1 MNEKKTEKAR
11 QAMRGQIKARLS
23 IAFLLVACLCV
34 MTLVLVSCKKKPSD
48 AQTTTAPTQMLPPS
62 VSAEGEYISLS
73 DVTLSGDSVY
83 ASDATG
89 NALYKF
95 ASDGGLAGSYSA
107 SESVNAVIADSGKIY
122 AAVGGLGGRLVV
134 LSEELEVEREIKVGH
149 TPNDI
154 LIDGERAYVANRF
167 SCTVSVVDLSR
178 GEVLSEI
185 SVSREPM
192 ALAAAGGKI
201 YVACHLPDDAAN
213 ADNVSASIS
222 VIDTK
227 TNTLVKNIE
236 LVNGA
241 GNVKDIVAAPNGKKL
256 YVSHIVSRYQ
266 YPTTQLD
273 AGWVN
278 TNAVT
283 VIDASA
289 DTVDYTFLLD
299 DIEHGAANPWGIEIS
314 DDGKLLFCV
323 LSGTDELVKVELSK
337 LDTLAAKL
345 GKSTNKL
352 PISSKEEIVNYIP
365 FAKDAKTRIDLGGKG
380 ARALAR
386 SGGKLY
392 VAHYFSGEITV
403 VDEEQFAVSGSLKV
417 ADQPTA
423 DDARLGEIYWND
435 ATICYQNWQSCASCH
450 PEARSGGFN
459 WDELGDGI
467 GTMKQTKS
475 MIYVMR
481 TPPCLATGLESNG
494 EHGVAGSVS
503 GTPLWN
509 KSEDAEKISNAMIA
523 YLRSLAPVSS
533 PYLND
538 DGTLTASAT
547 HGKELFES
555 YGCAAC
561 HPAPLYTDLKLH
573 DSPTLEFDDSWEYRQ
588 MDTPTLVE
596 VWRSYPWSYI
606 GRFTDMKDIVKY
618 FAENFSKKTISDADA
633 TDLAEFVLSIG
644 AEGESV
650 GVEQIILDDGSY
662 NKVVSGRKITSVS
675 LIGQSDV
682 SGANKTTV
690 KIVLS
695 DKNGVEIARCEMP
708 LDALKPCERRILT
721 LDSQLEIT
729 DNTQTVSVSVDGV
742 ATTLTLTR

>member
-1 MNEKKTEKAR
+1 MNEKKTT
-11 QAMRGQIKARLS
+11 RGQMKARLLV
-23 IAFLLVACLCV
+23 ALLLVVCLCV

-48 AQTTTAPTQMLPPS
+48 AGTTTGAPSQPLPPS
-62 VSAEGEYISLS
+62 VTADGYISLS
-73 DVTLSGDSVY
+73 DVALSGGAVY
-83 ASDATG
+83 VSDATG

-95 ASDGGLAGSYSA
+95 AADGGLSRSYAASA
-107 SESVNAVIADSGKIY
+107 SVNAVTADSGKIY

-134 LSEELEVEREIKVGH
+134 LSEDLEVEREIKVGH
-149 TPNDI
+149 TPSAV
-154 LIDGERAYVANRF
+154 LIESGYAYVANRF
-167 SCTVSVVDLSR
+167 SCSVSVVDLS
-178 GEVLSEI
+178 GGKVVSEI

-192 ALAAAGGKI
+192 ALACAGGKL

-213 ADNVSASIS
+213 ADKVSASIS

-227 TNTLVKNIE
+227 TNAFVKNIE

-241 GNVKDIVAAPNGKKL
+241 GNVKDIVAAHDGKKL

-283 VIDASA
+283 VIDASTDA
-289 DTVDYTFLLD
+289 VDYTFLLD
-299 DIEHGAANPWGIEIS
+299 DIEQGAANPWGIEIS
-314 DDGKLLFCV
+314 DDGKALYCV

-337 LDTLAAKL
+337 LDTLASKL

-380 ARALAR
+380 ARALAI

-392 VAHYFSGEITV
+392 VAHYFSGEVTI
-403 VDEEQFAVSGSLKV
+403 VDEDKFAVSGSLKV

-423 DDARLGEIYWND
+423 DDARMGEIYWND

-459 WDELGDGI
+459 WDELGDGV

-475 MIYVMR
+475 MVYVMR

-538 DGTLTASAT
+538 DGTLTAAAS

-606 GRFTDMKDIVKY
+606 GQFTDMKEIVKY
-618 FAENFSKKTISDADA
+618 FAENFAKKTISDADA
-633 TDLAEFVLSIG
+633 ADLAEFVLSIG
-644 AEGESV
+644 AEGEGV
-650 GVEQIILDDGSY
+650 GVEQVILDDGTY
-662 NKVVSGRKITSVS
+662 NKVTSGHKITSIS
-675 LIGQSDV
+675 LVGQSDV
-682 SGANKTTV
+682 TSATV
-690 KIVLS
+690 KIVLC
-695 DKNGVEIARCEMP
+695 DKNGGEIAKCEMS
-708 LDALKPCERRILT
+708 LGALKLGQRTVLT
-721 LDSQLEIT
+721 LDSPIEIT
-729 DNTQTVSVSVDGV
+729 DNTQTVSVSIDGV
-742 ATTLTLTR
+742 AATLTLTR

>member
-1 MNEKKTEKAR
+1 MNEKKITK
-11 QAMRGQIKARLS
+11 GQIKARLL
-23 IAFLLVACLCV
+23 IALLLVACLCV
-34 MTLVLVSCKKKPSD
+34 MTLVLVSCKRKPSD
-48 AQTTTAPTQMLPPS
+48 TGTTTAPSQTPPPQMS
-62 VSAEGEYISLS
+62 VDGYISLS
-73 DVTLSGDSVY
+73 DVTLSGGAVY

-95 ASDGGLAGSYSA
+95 AADGGLSRSYEASA
-107 SESVNAVIADSGKIY
+107 SVNAVSAAAGKIY
-122 AAVGGLGGRLVV
+122 AAVGSLGGRLVV
-134 LSEELEVEREIKVGH
+134 LSEDLEVEREIKVGH
-149 TPNDI
+149 TPSAV
-154 LIDGERAYVANRF
+154 LIEGGYAYVANRF
-167 SCTVSVVDLSR
+167 SCSVSVVDLSA
-178 GEVLSEI
+178 GKVISEI

-213 ADNVSASIS
+213 ADKVSASIS

-227 TNTLVKNIE
+227 TNTFVKNIE
-236 LVNGA
+236 LVNGS
-241 GNVKDIVAAPNGKKL
+241 GNVKDIVAAPDGKKL

-283 VIDASA
+283 IVDASTDA
-289 DTVDYTFLLD
+289 VDYTFLLD

-314 DDGKLLFCV
+314 DDGKVLYCV

-337 LDTLAAKL
+337 LDTLVSRL

-392 VAHYFSGEITV
+392 VAHYFSGEVTV
-403 VDEEQFAVSGSLKV
+403 VDEDNFAVSGSLTV
-417 ADQPTA
+417 ASQSAA
-423 DDARLGEIYWND
+423 DDVRMGEIYWND

-459 WDELGDGI
+459 WDELGDGV

-475 MIYVMR
+475 MVYVMR

-538 DGTLTASAT
+538 DGTLTAAAS

-606 GRFTDMKDIVKY
+606 GQFTDMKEIVKY
-618 FAENFSKKTISDADA
+618 FAENFAKKTLSDADA
-633 TDLAEFVLSIG
+633 ADLAEFVLSIG
-644 AEGESV
+644 AEGEGV
-650 GVEQIILDDGSY
+650 GVEQVILDDGTY
-662 NKVVSGRKITSVS
+662 NKVISGRKITSVS
-675 LIGQSDV
+675 LVGQSDV
-682 SGANKTTV
+682 PGANATV
-690 KIVLS
+690 KIVLR
-695 DKNGVEIARCEMP
+695 DKNGGEIAKCEMSIG
-708 LDALKPCERRILT
+708 ALT
-721 LDSQLEIT
+721 LGERKVLILDSPIEIT
-729 DNTQTVSVSVDGV
+729 DNTQTVSVSIDGT
-742 ATTLTLTR
+742 ATMLTLAK

>member
-1 MNEKKTEKAR
+1 MNKKKTT
-11 QAMRGQIKARLS
+11 RGQLKARLM
-23 IAFLLVACLCV
+23 IALLLVACLCV

-48 AQTTTAPTQMLPPS
+48 TGTTTAGPSQTRPPS
-62 VSAEGEYISLS
+62 VTADGYISLS
-73 DVTLSGDSVY
+73 DVTLSGGAVY

-95 ASDGGLAGSYSA
+95 AADGGMSRSYEASA
-107 SESVNAVIADSGKIY
+107 SVNAVTADSGKIY
-122 AAVGGLGGRLVV
+122 AAVGGLDGRLIV
-134 LSEELEVEREIKVGH
+134 LSEDLEVEREIKVGH
-149 TPNDI
+149 TPNAV
-154 LIDGERAYVANRF
+154 LIEGGYAYVANRF
-167 SCTVSVVDLSR
+167 SCSVSVVDLS
-178 GEVLSEI
+178 GGKVISEI

-192 ALAAAGGKI
+192 ALACAGGKV
-201 YVACHLPDDAAN
+201 YVACHLPDDRAN
-213 ADNVSASIS
+213 ADKVSASIS

-227 TNTLVKNIE
+227 TNTFVKNIE

-241 GNVKDIVAAPNGKKL
+241 GNVKDIVAAHDGKKL
-256 YVSHIVSRYQ
+256 YLSHIVSRYQ

-283 VIDASA
+283 IIDASTDA
-289 DTVDYTFLLD
+289 VDYTFLLD

-314 DDGKLLFCV
+314 DDGNLLYCV
-323 LSGTDELVKVELSK
+323 LSGTDELVRVELSK
-337 LDTLAAKL
+337 LDTLVSKL

-392 VAHYFSGEITV
+392 VAHYFSGEVTV
-403 VDEEQFAVSGSLKV
+403 VDEDKFAVSGSLTV
-417 ADQPTA
+417 AKQPTA
-423 DDARLGEIYWND
+423 DEARMGEIYWND

-459 WDELGDGI
+459 WDELGDGV

-475 MIYVMR
+475 MVYVMR

-538 DGTLTASAT
+538 DGTLTAAAS

-606 GRFTDMKDIVKY
+606 GQFTDMKDIVKY
-618 FAENFSKKTISDADA
+618 FVENFSKKTISDADA
-633 TDLAEFVLSIG
+633 ADLAEFVLSIG
-644 AEGESV
+644 AEGEDV
-650 GVEQIILDDGSY
+650 GVEQVILDDGTY
-662 NKVVSGRKITSVS
+662 NKVTSGRKITSIS

-682 SGANKTTV
+682 PDENATV
-690 KIVLS
+690 KIVLC
-695 DKNGVEIARCEMP
+695 DKDGGEIARCEM
-708 LDALKPCERRILT
+708 LLGSLKIGERRVLILE
-721 LDSQLEIT
+721 SPIEIT
-729 DNTQTVSVSVDGV
+729 DNTQTVSVSIDGTAV
-742 ATTLTLTR
+742 TTLTLTR

>member
-1 MNEKKTEKAR
+1 MNEKKTMK
-11 QAMRGQIKARLS
+11 GQIKARLL
-23 IAFLLVACLCV
+23 IALLLVACLCV
-34 MTLVLVSCKKKPSD
+34 MTLVLVSCKRKPSD
-48 AQTTTAPTQMLPPS
+48 TGTTTAPSQTPPPQMS
-62 VSAEGEYISLS
+62 VDGYISLS
-73 DVTLSGDSVY
+73 DVTLSGGAVY

-95 ASDGGLAGSYSA
+95 AADGGLSRSYEASA
-107 SESVNAVIADSGKIY
+107 SVNAVSAAAGKIY
-122 AAVGGLGGRLVV
+122 AAVGSLGGRLVV
-134 LSEELEVEREIKVGH
+134 LSEDLEVESEIKVGH
-149 TPNDI
+149 TPSAV
-154 LIDGERAYVANRF
+154 LIEGGYAYVANRF
-167 SCTVSVVDLSR
+167 SCSVSVVDLSA
-178 GEVLSEI
+178 GKVISEI

-192 ALAAAGGKI
+192 ALAAAGDKI

-213 ADNVSASIS
+213 ADKVSASIS

-227 TNTLVKNIE
+227 TNTFVKNIE
-236 LVNGA
+236 LVNGS
-241 GNVKDIVAAPNGKKL
+241 GNVKDIVAAPDGKKL

-283 VIDASA
+283 IVDASTDA
-289 DTVDYTFLLD
+289 VDYTFLLD

-314 DDGKLLFCV
+314 DDGKVLYCV

-337 LDTLAAKL
+337 LDTLVSRL

-392 VAHYFSGEITV
+392 VAHYFSGEVTV
-403 VDEEQFAVSGSLKV
+403 VDEDNFAVSGSLTV
-417 ADQPTA
+417 ASQSAA
-423 DDARLGEIYWND
+423 DDVRMGEIYWND

-459 WDELGDGI
+459 WDELGDGV

-475 MIYVMR
+475 MVYVMR

-538 DGTLTASAT
+538 DGTLTAAAS

-606 GRFTDMKDIVKY
+606 GQFTDMKEIVKY
-618 FAENFSKKTISDADA
+618 FAENFAKKTLSDADA
-633 TDLAEFVLSIG
+633 ADLAEFVLSIG
-644 AEGESV
+644 AEGEGV
-650 GVEQIILDDGSY
+650 GVEQVILDDGTY
-662 NKVVSGRKITSVS
+662 NKVISGRKITSVS
-675 LIGQSDV
+675 LVGQSDV
-682 SGANKTTV
+682 PGANATV
-690 KIVLS
+690 MIVLR
-695 DKNGVEIARCEMP
+695 DKNGGEIAKCEMSIG
-708 LDALKPCERRILT
+708 ALT
-721 LDSQLEIT
+721 LGERKVLILDSPIEIT
-729 DNTQTVSVSVDGV
+729 DNTQTVSVSIDGT
-742 ATTLTLTR
+742 ATMLTLAK